1 MRREDYPER
10 QVCITGIGQT
20 PAGRPA
26 SRSPLQLTLDACLE
40 AIADAGLKV
49 EDIDGIINHPSK
61 TPEGG
66 GISPVGTVEMMMALG
81 IKPVWTNP
89 SSSEGPG
96 HMAAIFQG
104 IMAIATGLCRH
115 VVCFRSVA
123 QAQSRL
129 RSRESTLLSG
139 NRARVDPGN
148 NAFTVPYHAYSPV
161 NLWALY
167 ARGYMDKYGAT
178 EEQLG
183 WVSVNGRRH
192 AQHNPNAIYRGK
204 ELTIE
209 EYLKSRMISSPLRL
223 FDCDSHID
231 GSTAIVISAKET
243 AKDLRNPPINIEAM
257 GMSMGAFG
265 EGLHTGDFT
274 MTPAWDCGTMLWNRT
289 DWTPKD
295 VQCAQIYDGFS
306 IHVWLWMEA
315 MRLCERGEAASF
327 IAGGKNTAI
336 DGVLPLNTSGG
347 QLSAGRF
354 HGYGHTHEACAQLW
368 GRGGGR
374 QVRDVRT
381 AMAVNGGYGYGAMLL
396 YRD

>member
-1 MRREDYPER
+1 MLPEH

-20 PAGRPA
+20 PAGRP
-26 SRSPLQLTLDACLE
+26 SNRTGLQMTLDACLE
-40 AIADAGLKV
+40 AIADAGIKV
-49 EDIDGIINHPSK
+49 DDVDGLICHPGKSQ
-61 TPEGG
+61 EGG
-66 GISPVGTVEMMMALG
+66 GISPTGTVETMMALG
-81 IKPVWTNP
+81 IRPVWTNP
-89 SSSEGPG
+89 SSHEGPG
-96 HMAAIFQG
+96 HMAAIFMG

-115 VVCFRSVA
+115 VLCFRTVA
-123 QAQSRL
+123 QASSRVVN
-129 RSRESTLLSG
+129 RQSTLLTGRSE
-139 NRARVDPGN
+139 RVDPGN
-148 NAFTVPYHAYSPV
+148 NAFSVPYHAYSPV

-167 ARGYMDKYGAT
+167 ARAYMDKYGAT

-204 ELTIE
+204 PIGIE
-209 EYLKSRMISSPLRL
+209 DYLNARMISSPLRL

-231 GSTAIVISAKET
+231 GSTAILLSAKDV
-243 AKDLRNPPINIEAM
+243 AKDLRNPPIDIEAM

-289 DWTPKD
+289 DMKPGD
-295 VQCAQIYDGFS
+295 VQAAQIYDGFS
-306 IHVWLWMEA
+306 IHVWLWLEA
-315 MRLCERGEAASF
+315 MRLCGRGEAAGF
-327 IAGGKNTAI
+327 IAGGQNTAI
-336 DGVLPLNTSGG
+336 DGKLPLNTSGG

-374 QVRDVRT
+374 QVRDVKSV
-381 AMAVNGGYGYGAMLL
+381 MAVNGGYGYGAMLL
-396 YRD
+396 RRD

>member
-1 MRREDYPER
+1 MADLPEHK
-10 QVCITGIGQT
+10 VCITGIGQT
-20 PAGRPA
+20 PAGRP
-26 SRSPLQLTLDACLE
+26 SNRSPLQLTLDACLE
-40 AIADAGLKV
+40 AINDAGISV
-49 EDIDGIINHPSK
+49 DDVDGIICHPGK

-66 GISPVGTVEMMMALG
+66 GISPVGTVETMMALG
-81 IKPVWTNP
+81 IRPVWTNP
-89 SSSEGPG
+89 SSHEGPG
-96 HMAAIFQG
+96 HMAAIFMG

-115 VVCFRSVA
+115 VICFRSVA

-129 RSRESTLLSG
+129 RDRGSTLLTG
-139 NRARVDPGN
+139 NRERIDPGN
-148 NAFTVPYHAYSPV
+148 NAYAVPYHAYSPV

-167 ARGYMDKYGAT
+167 ARAYMDKYGAT

-204 ELTIE
+204 ELSIDDYMNART
-209 EYLKSRMISSPLRL
+209 ISSPLRL
-223 FDCDSHID
+223 YDCDSHID
-231 GSTAIVISAKET
+231 GSTAILISAKDA

-274 MTPAWDCGTMLWNRT
+274 MTPAEHCGTMLWNRT
-289 DWTPKD
+289 EMTPKD

-306 IHVWLWMEA
+306 IHVWLWLEA
-315 MRLCERGEAASF
+315 MSLCGRGEAAGF
-327 IAGGKNTAI
+327 IAGGERTAV

-374 QVRDVRT
+374 QVKDVKT
-381 AMAVNGGYGYGAMLL
+381 AMAVNGGYGYGAMLM
-396 YRD
+396 RVD